1 LLRGKGFRDDV
12 TDGDL
17 RKMPAPSQLRHT
29 GYPQILDPDRNIF

>member
-17 RKMPAPSQLRHT
+17 RKMQLRPNSAT
-29 GYPQILDPDRNIF
+29 GYPQILDPDRNII